1 MGTYRYGSPQQGR
14 MVETYPEKRSCSA
27 QGCST
32 RLSIYNPSQQFCWL
46 HEPVLPQRG
55 VSPTRS

>member
-1 MGTYRYGSPQQGR
+1 MSTNIYGPPQKGR
-14 MVETYPEKRSCSA
+14 QVETYPEKRTCSA
-27 QGCST
+27 DGCSS

-46 HEPVLPQRG
+46 HEWVGPKRG